1 MKITR
6 RLLIG
11 SLPLLAQ
18 TPNYPPNLP
27 GFQKEVYRKVGDA
40 ELNVWILGQ
49 GAGKPKPAMVF
60 FFGGGWTG
68 GTPGQFQKQSELLA
82 SKGMTVLL
90 ADYRV
95 KSRHNVTVP
104 SCISDAKAAI
114 RWTRAHAERLGIDP
128 RRIAAGG
135 GSAGGHLAAATA
147 LLPGFEDGDHLKVSP
162 KPNALVLFN
171 PALVMAASES
181 VDAGLNKQLTERLGG
196 DPQAVS
202 PYHHLTGNAPPT
214 LILHGKADSTV
225 PFRTVEAYQQK
236 ASKLGTQCI
245 LEGYEGQ
252 THGFFNYG
260 RGEYYAKTTERMVE
274 FLRSLGYLQ

>member
-27 GFQKEVYRKVGDA
+27 GFQKELYRKLGDV

-49 GAGKPKPAMVF
+49 GDGKPRPAIVF

-68 GTPGQFQKQSELLA
+68 GTPGQFQKQAELLA
-82 SKGMTVLL
+82 SKGMIVLL

-104 SCISDAKAAI
+104 SCVADAKAAI
-114 RWTRAHAERLGIDP
+114 RWTRANAARLGIDP
-128 RRIAAGG
+128 LRIAAGG

-147 LLPGFEDGDHLKVSP
+147 LLPGFEDGDHLKVSSQ
-162 KPNALVLFN
+162 PNALVLFN
-171 PALVMAASES
+171 PVLVTADTGSLD
-181 VDAGLNKQLTERLGG
+181 VGLSKELTARLGG

-202 PYHHLTGNAPPT
+202 PYHHLTKNAPPT
-214 LILHGKADSTV
+214 LILHGKADTTV
-225 PFRTVEAYQQK
+225 PYRTVESYLQK
-236 ASKLGTQCI
+236 ATRLGAQCL

-252 THGFFNYG
+252 AHGFFNYG
-260 RGEYYAKTTERMVE
+260 RGEYYTRTTERMVE
-274 FLRSLGYLQ
+274 FLRSIGYLQ

>member
-40 ELNVWILGQ
+40 ELNIWILGQ

-68 GTPGQFQKQSELLA
+68 GTPGQFQKQAELLA

-104 SCISDAKAAI
+104 SCVADAKAAI
-114 RWTRAHAERLGIDP
+114 RWVRTHSEHLGIDP

-147 LLPGFEDGDHLKVSP
+147 LLPGFEDGDHLKVSS

-196 DPQAVS
+196 VPQAVS
-202 PYHHLTGNAPPT
+202 PYHHLTGSAPPT
-214 LILHGKADSTV
+214 LILHGKADTTV
-225 PFRTVEAYQQK
+225 PYRTVEAYQQK
-236 ASKLGTQCI
+236 ASQLGAQCI

-260 RGEYYAKTTERMVE
+260 RGEYYAKTTERMVA